1 MKLDEKRI
9 CNSSINFTHQ
19 EMLQKGKKELAA
31 MYRLLSFYQKSQ
43 PQDEQWWYGE
53 KLKFIKTFWKLA
65 DEVESSYRY

>member
-1 MKLDEKRI
+1 
-9 CNSSINFTHQ
+9 
-19 EMLQKGKKELAA
+19 
-31 MYRLLSFYQKSQ
+31 MYRLLSFYQKAQ